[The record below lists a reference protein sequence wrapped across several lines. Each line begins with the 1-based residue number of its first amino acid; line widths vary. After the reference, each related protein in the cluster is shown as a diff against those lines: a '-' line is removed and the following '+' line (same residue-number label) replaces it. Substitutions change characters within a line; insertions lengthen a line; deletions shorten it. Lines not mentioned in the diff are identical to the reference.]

1 MAEDADAIVIHLQ
14 SVDRERQ
21 RRAADAALA
30 AAVVAVKRHQH
41 GRFSA
46 TYADLQ
52 RQPRYAEAVAFFLS
66 DLYGPVD
73 FSDRDSQFA
82 RIVPALRRLFARD
95 VIDTVAR
102 LAELHALSERL
113 DGAMGQALC
122 AEPPGAPAADPAP
135 AATPELGAA
144 AYARLWCQVGEPA
157 ARERQI
163 ALMLELGAALDRHTR
178 SSLLRH
184 SLRLMRGPATVAGLA
199 GLQGFLER
207 GFDAFRRM
215 AGAEDFLATI
225 ASRERALAAALFA
238 GEAPPAPG

>member
-21 RRAADAALA
+21 GRASHAALA

-52 RQPRYAEAVAFFLS
+52 QQPRYAEAVAFFLS

-122 AEPPGAPAADPAP
+122 AEPPGAPATDPA
-135 AATPELGAA
+135 AELGAA
-144 AYARLWCQVGEPA
+144 AYARLWRQVGEPE

-238 GEAPPAPG
+238 GEGPPAPG